1 MHDQKTNYKTQVDKA
16 HYLGLAYT
24 SLERWNSYFHQLD
37 LIAKTKGR
45 SVLEVGVGS
54 GVVAQELTRRGFEVT
69 TLDIAEDLKPD
80 ILGSVTNI
88 PLPDKSFD
96 VVIAAEILEH
106 IETSDLPQALREIT
120 RVAKHSVVISVPQ
133 PGYVFSAIIK
143 VPLIKRFSLLFKI
156 PFFWKTHVFNGEHY
170 WELGKKGT
178 PVSWFL
184 NHAREAG
191 LHLVEKKSFAN
202 DPAHLFF
209 LFTVAK

>member
-1 MHDQKTNYKTQVDKA
+1 M
-16 HYLGLAYT
+16 GLAY
-24 SLERWNSYFHQLD
+24 SSQERWNSYFHQLA

-54 GVVAQELTRRGFEVT
+54 GVVAQELLRRGFEVK

-80 ILGSVTNI
+80 VLGSVTNI

-96 VVIAAEILEH
+96 IVIAAEILEH
-106 IETSDLPQALREIT
+106 IETSDLPQALREIA
-120 RVAKHSVVISVPQ
+120 RVSKHSVVISVPK
-133 PGYVFSAIIK
+133 PGYVFSTIIK
-143 VPLIKRFSLLFKI
+143 IPLIKRFSVLFKI

-178 PVSWFL
+178 SVSWFL
-184 NHAREAG
+184 NHAKDAG
-191 LHLVEKKSFAN
+191 LKLVEKKSYAD

-209 LFTVAK
+209 LLTVAK